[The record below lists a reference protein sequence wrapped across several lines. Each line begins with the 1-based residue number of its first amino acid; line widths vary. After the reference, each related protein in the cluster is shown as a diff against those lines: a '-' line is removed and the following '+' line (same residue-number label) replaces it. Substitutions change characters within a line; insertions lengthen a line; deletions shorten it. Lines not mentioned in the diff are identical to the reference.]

1 MNGSQA
7 TDGEQSS
14 EVARLKQ
21 QIATEY
27 LAAKQGL
34 SGLALGT
41 AQHQFITH
49 RMERMSMC
57 HDELKELVG
66 EQEAARMLRDTL
78 ETL

>member
-1 MNGSQA
+1 M
-7 TDGEQSS
+7 S
-14 EVARLKQ
+14 EAQKSMVAQLKQ
-21 QIATEY
+21 QIASEY

-34 SGLALGT
+34 SGLASGT
-41 AQHQFITH
+41 AQHRFITH

-66 EQEAARMLRDTL
+66 EQEAARMLTEAL

>member
-1 MNGSQA
+1 MNESINES
-7 TDGEQSS
+7 EQS

-21 QIATEY
+21 QIAIEY
-27 LAAKQGL
+27 LAAKQGF

-66 EQEAARMLRDTL
+66 EQEAARMLTETL